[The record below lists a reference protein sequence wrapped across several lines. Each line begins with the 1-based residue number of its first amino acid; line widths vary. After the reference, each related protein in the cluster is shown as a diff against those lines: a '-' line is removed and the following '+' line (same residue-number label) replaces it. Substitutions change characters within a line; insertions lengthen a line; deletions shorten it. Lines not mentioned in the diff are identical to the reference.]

1 MNCVNEATWPSF
13 CVKMKKDL
21 QYWYNYDINILNCD
35 DKALIL

>member
-1 MNCVNEATWPSF
+1 MAEFLCQNE
-13 CVKMKKDL
+13 KDL